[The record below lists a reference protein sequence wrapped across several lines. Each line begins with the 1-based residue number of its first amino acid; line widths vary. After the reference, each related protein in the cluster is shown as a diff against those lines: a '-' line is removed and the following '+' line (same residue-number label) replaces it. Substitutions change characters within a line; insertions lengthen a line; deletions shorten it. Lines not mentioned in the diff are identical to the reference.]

1 MTTHANGTAAVGEL
15 YLEWTA
21 NRISG
26 LQSDTEAWGDL
37 TAEPREVDYTETQA
51 AGLPALWAVPMDC
64 AQDRVLLCMH
74 GGAVGGSIYSH
85 RKLFAHMAKAAGARA
100 LVFEYRLAPENI
112 HPAPVQDALTAY
124 RWLLDQGIDSAHVA
138 FAGDSSG
145 GGLALTAQLRARQ
158 EGLPLPAAALLISP
172 WVDMQQSGESYRSN
186 WGTEAF
192 FYKELVDGLA
202 VMFLG
207 PDGHAT
213 DPLAS
218 PLYADLTGLAPMS
231 IQVGGDETLLDDS
244 RGLADRARAAGV
256 EVELAIFPGQQRR
269 SGARRG
275 RRDVARASPGL
286 AEQARHDRSG
296 RGRGR
301 EGARS
306 ACPDR
311 EPPAPPGPS
320 ACRAHPPGRAR
331 LRGHRGRADAA
342 SEYTRG
348 QEHAPTCPRPGR
360 RGFA

>member
-1 MTTHANGTAAVGEL
+1 MTTHANGTEAVREL

-21 NRISG
+21 NRIRG

-37 TAEPREVDYTETQA
+37 TAEPREVDYAETQA
-51 AGLPALWAVPMDC
+51 AGLPALWAVPVDC

-74 GGAVGGSIYSH
+74 GGGFIGGSIYSH
-85 RKLFAHMAKAAGARA
+85 RKLFAHLAKAAGARA

-112 HPAPVQDALTAY
+112 HPAPLEDALAAY

-158 EGLPLPAAALLISP
+158 DGLPLPAAALLISP

-186 WGTEAF
+186 WGTETF

-202 VMFLG
+202 AMFLG

-256 EVELAIFPGQQRR
+256 EVELAIFPGQQHTFQMT
-269 SGARRG
+269 A
-275 RRDVARASPGL
+275 
-286 AEQARHDRSG
+286 
-296 RGRGR
+296 
-301 EGARS
+301 
-306 ACPDR
+306 
-311 EPPAPPGPS
+311 
-320 ACRAHPPGRAR
+320 GRAGEADEAIR
-331 LRGHRGRADAA
+331 LLAA
-342 SEYTRG
+342 WV
-348 QEHAPTCPRPGR
+348 RPKLGL
-360 RGFA
+360 GETVTVS

>member
-1 MTTHANGTAAVGEL
+1 MTTHANGTAAVREL

-21 NRISG
+21 NRIRG
-26 LQSDTEAWGDL
+26 LQSDGEAWGDL

-51 AGLPALWAVPMDC
+51 AGVPALWAVPMNC
-64 AQDRVLLCMH
+64 AQDRVVLCMH
-74 GGAVGGSIYSH
+74 GGGFVGGSIYTH
-85 RKLFAHMAKAAGARA
+85 RKLFGHLAKAAGARA
-100 LVFEYRLAPENI
+100 LVFEYRLAPENV
-112 HPAPVQDALTAY
+112 HPAPVEDALTAY
-124 RWLLDQGIDSAHVA
+124 RWLLDQGIDSTHVA

-172 WVDMQQSGESYRSN
+172 WVDMQQSGESCRSN

-256 EVELAIFPGQQRR
+256 EVDLAIFPGQQHTFQM
-269 SGARRG
+269 A
-275 RRDVARASPGL
+275 A
-286 AEQARHDRSG
+286 
-296 RGRGR
+296 
-301 EGARS
+301 
-306 ACPDR
+306 
-311 EPPAPPGPS
+311 
-320 ACRAHPPGRAR
+320 GRAGEADEAIR
-331 LRGHRGRADAA
+331 LLAA
-342 SEYTRG
+342 WV
-348 QEHAPTCPRPGR
+348 RPKLGL
-360 RGFA
+360 GETVTVS